1 MTFDSAA
8 SPAAMEPVTW
18 PEGQGRPAAAGPEDE
33 DLRALAALLADLSAV
48 SSEEQETAELTAT
61 SLDAPASAPAAED
74 TPDDVATAGDEQDIR
89 AVTAPEPPAA
99 SEEGDALP
107 AVIALPPPADWPAA
121 DAVESDDQ
129 EPSPDAGRPAV
140 IALPDRSGES
150 DADSQLHFDDALLQD
165 IVGAPGVSSDHS
177 GETDDTAWLEARGA
191 LLRKAVDL
199 LSDSSVGRAAVP
211 SAEVAASAHDDEPSE
226 ESDEVSGDDAAAPV
240 SPPDDTRPG
249 NIAETVSASSDE
261 AGEPAGASDSTDR
274 DQVSAAAADFDDT
287 LLKHIADAP
296 AVTSDRL
303 VLPTPAVAPHAD
315 DAPPT
320 PIDDAPPA
328 PMEDVLPA
336 PADEPAIGE
345 AMPGDIEAVAA
356 TSEVPDIPAEAVF
369 DDLPLGAVPPGPAAA
384 LAFATDTDTELA
396 LRDGLFG
403 YESAVPDCGE
413 AQVWQGGLR
422 AAIAALSEGRSA
434 QLIFVDVDGIP
445 FPAGAI
451 HELAAVCEVG
461 TIVIAIG
468 SDDSSRSG
476 RELLLAGVTDYLA
489 KPLSAET
496 VRAVAGR
503 AAPEMVD
510 GRSGGRVAGF
520 IGSGGSGITTLMTAA
535 ALQAAARGCY
545 VSVLDLN
552 RSVAAAAL
560 ALGLEPAA
568 GLDQLLEAAGRSTPD
583 PEMVEGVCVRRSDRV
598 ELYAHRWSP
607 TPPPPPTRSALDSL
621 LAVLRLRSHLVL
633 VDGLAEPALSL
644 SLPVEVDRQV
654 FVAEPTAA
662 KAVHAAR
669 MIGLLDEAPPLLF
682 VQNHTR
688 AFRRGAGARVLQGA
702 GLEMEPD
709 VVIPFEP
716 SLPEMTDWGWP
727 GARLP
732 RSLRKPVAA
741 LTDRLLESATGAEA
755 VAPVHPPRGS

>member
-8 SPAAMEPVTW
+8 SPAAVEPVTR
-18 PEGQGRPAAAGPEDE
+18 PEGESWLAVAEPEDE
-33 DLRALAALLADLSAV
+33 ELRALAALLADPSVV
-48 SSEEQETAELTAT
+48 SSEEQETAVLTAT
-61 SLDAPASAPAAED
+61 SLDAPASAPASED
-74 TPDDVATAGDEQDIR
+74 TPPDVATADDEQEIG
-89 AVTAPEPPAA
+89 AVTVPEPPAA
-99 SEEGDALP
+99 AEEDDALP
-107 AVIALPPPADWPAA
+107 AVIALPPPVDWPAA
-121 DAVESDDQ
+121 DAAEGDDQ
-129 EPSPDAGRPAV
+129 EPSRDTDPPAV
-140 IALPDRSGES
+140 ITLPDLSGES

-165 IVGAPGVSSDHS
+165 IGDAPSISSDHS
-177 GETDDTAWLEARGA
+177 VETGDTAWLEERGA

-199 LSDSSVGRAAVP
+199 LSETGVGTAAVP
-211 SAEVAASAHDDEPSE
+211 TNEVAASAHDDEPSE

-240 SPPDDTRPG
+240 SPPGDARPREV
-249 NIAETVSASSDE
+249 AETVSTSPHE
-261 AGEPAGASDSTDR
+261 AGEPAGVSDSTVQ

-287 LLKHIADAP
+287 LLEHIAEAP
-296 AVTSDRL
+296 AVTSDQF

-315 DAPPT
+315 DSLPT
-320 PIDDAPPA
+320 PIDDAP
-328 PMEDVLPA
+328 PA

-345 AMPGDIEAVAA
+345 AFPGDTEDVAA
-356 TSEVPDIPAEAVF
+356 TSETPDVPAEAVF

-384 LAFATDTDTELA
+384 LAFATDPDTELA

-422 AAIAALSEGRSA
+422 AAIAALSEGHSA

-451 HELAAVCEVG
+451 HELATVCEVG

-489 KPLSAET
+489 KPLSAEM

-503 AAPEMVD
+503 AAPDMVD

-535 ALQAAARGCY
+535 ALQASARGCY

-568 GLDQLLEAAGRSTPD
+568 GLDQLLEAAGRATPD

-607 TPPPPPTRSALDSL
+607 TPPPPPTPAALDSL

-644 SLPVEVDRQV
+644 SPPVEVDRQV

-688 AFRRGAGARVLQGA
+688 AFKRGAGARVLQGA
-702 GLEMEPD
+702 GLEIEPD

-727 GARLP
+727 DARLP

-755 VAPVHPPRGS
+755 VAPIHPPRGS

>member
-8 SPAAMEPVTW
+8 SPAAVEPVTR
-18 PEGQGRPAAAGPEDE
+18 PEGESWLAVAEPEDE
-33 DLRALAALLADLSAV
+33 ELRALAALLADPSAV
-48 SSEEQETAELTAT
+48 SSEEQETAVLAAT

-74 TPDDVATAGDEQDIR
+74 MPGDVATADDEQEIP
-89 AVTAPEPPAA
+89 AVTAPELPAA
-99 SEEGDALP
+99 AEEDDALP
-107 AVIALPPPADWPAA
+107 AVIALPSPADWPAA
-121 DAVESDDQ
+121 DALEGGDQ
-129 EPSPDAGRPAV
+129 EPSRDTDPPAV

-150 DADSQLHFDDALLQD
+150 DADSQLHFDGALLQD
-165 IVGAPGVSSDHS
+165 IGDVPSISSDHS
-177 GETDDTAWLEARGA
+177 VETGDTAWLEERGA

-199 LSDSSVGRAAVP
+199 LSETSVGTAAVP
-211 SAEVAASAHDDEPSE
+211 TNEVAASAHDDEPSE

-240 SPPDDTRPG
+240 SPPDDARPRE
-249 NIAETVSASSDE
+249 IAETVSTSPDE
-261 AGEPAGASDSTDR
+261 AGEPAGVSDSTVQ

-287 LLKHIADAP
+287 LLEHIAEAP
-296 AVTSDRL
+296 AVASDQF

-315 DAPPT
+315 DPLPT
-320 PIDDAPPA
+320 PIDDAP
-328 PMEDVLPA
+328 PA

-345 AMPGDIEAVAA
+345 AIPGDIEDVAA
-356 TSEVPDIPAEAVF
+356 TSEVPDVPAEAVF

-384 LAFATDTDTELA
+384 LAFATDPDTELA

-403 YESAVPDCGE
+403 YEGAVPDCGE

-422 AAIAALSEGRSA
+422 AAIAALSEGHSA

-476 RELLLAGVTDYLA
+476 RELLLAGVSDYLA
-489 KPLSAET
+489 KPVSAEM
-496 VRAVAGR
+496 VRAVAGS
-503 AAPEMVD
+503 AAPDMVD

-535 ALQAAARGCY
+535 ALQASARGCY

-568 GLDQLLEAAGRSTPD
+568 GLDQLLEAAGRATPD

-607 TPPPPPTRSALDSL
+607 TPPPPPTPAALDSL

-644 SLPVEVDRQV
+644 SPPVEVDRQV

-688 AFRRGAGARVLQGA
+688 AFKRGAGARVLQGA
-702 GLEMEPD
+702 GLEIEPD

-727 GARLP
+727 DARLP

-755 VAPVHPPRGS
+755 VAQIHPPRGS